1 MANID
6 ASSAAINTGSVWAP
20 YQEFTYTIPAGSYH
34 RVNYVTD
41 NFVLLEVSANG
52 ALEVNF
58 GGAMNQTNFTAG
70 IQYRLTEA
78 VPYIQL
84 HNRSNAPVTVH
95 FALGV
100 GEVRDNRL
108 TLANT
113 TLTISET
120 YQAMTVKNS
129 GLLASNA
136 LYYTVTAAAE
146 KMVVQN
152 VGTSSIFIGA
162 ADGFEIS
169 PGGSMELPLNG
180 TFSVYQTTG
189 KSPQFV
195 VGAFAKTAVDIDI
208 ETILADVPPVTPS
221 GGRANDV
228 DGGGQL

>member
-6 ASSAAINTGSVWAP
+6 AASAAINTGSVWAP

-78 VPYIQL
+78 VPYIQM
-84 HNRSNAPVTVH
+84 HNRSDQPLTVH

-108 TLANT
+108 SLVGQVNT
-113 TLTISET
+113 TNT
-120 YQAMTVKNS
+120 YSSFATKRYVFPTS
-129 GLLASNA
+129 GVLEFSI
-136 LYYTVTAAAE
+136 AAE
-146 KMVVQN
+146 KIIIQN
-152 VGTSSIFIGA
+152 SGAENLYVGA
-162 ADGFEIS
+162 ANGFLVS
-169 PGGSMELPLNG
+169 PSGSMDLELNG
-180 TFSVYQTTG
+180 TFSLYGTATNTV
-189 KSPQFV
+189 V
-195 VGAFAKTAVDIDI
+195 VGALSALPVVLPDENSTDENAQKVVD
-208 ETILADVPPVTPS
+208 L
-221 GGRANDV
+221 GGITVRP
-228 DGGGQL
+228 